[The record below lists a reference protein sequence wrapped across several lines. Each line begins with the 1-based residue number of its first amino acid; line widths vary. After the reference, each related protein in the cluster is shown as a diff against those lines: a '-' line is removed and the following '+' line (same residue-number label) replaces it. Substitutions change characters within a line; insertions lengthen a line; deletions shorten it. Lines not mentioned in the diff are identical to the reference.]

1 MDAINQ
7 RLRAM
12 ARDQR
17 TDRTHHFGVTMAN
30 LAYNSIIQDRLQDAA
45 REVEEALDAFES
57 ASGLMERAS
66 ATMAKAQILARLGHI
81 QRARELIDSLLDA
94 DVGYLHTEAY
104 AEAADTLDTYASR
117 ASALAILDR
126 VGHQSTIT
134 KADRRLLAL
143 TKARLLLETAAIC

>member
-57 ASGLMERAS
+57 ASGLMERAVGDDGEGADS
-66 ATMAKAQILARLGHI
+66 RAAWPHPAS
-81 QRARELIDSLLDA
+81 QRANRLP
-94 DVGYLHTEAY
+94 
-104 AEAADTLDTYASR
+104 SR
-117 ASALAILDR
+117 
-126 VGHQSTIT
+126 
-134 KADRRLLAL
+134 
-143 TKARLLLETAAIC
+143 C

>member
-1 MDAINQ
+1 MDAINR

-45 REVEEALDAFES
+45 REVEEALDAFEN

-81 QRARELIDSLLDA
+81 ERARELNRLP
-94 DVGYLHTEAY
+94 
-104 AEAADTLDTYASR
+104 SR
-117 ASALAILDR
+117 
-126 VGHQSTIT
+126 
-134 KADRRLLAL
+134 
-143 TKARLLLETAAIC
+143 C